1 MPAPGTGDREV
12 WGNCLPAR
20 QPIDRSEFGYA
31 NQHQSNV
38 SLLRGKSIPYGGG
51 HGGTLGGA
59 LFYGML
65 LVMCYDAMM
74 LQCYNAIML

>member
-12 WGNCLPAR
+12 WGNRLPAR

-38 SLLRGKSIPYGGG
+38 SLIRGKSTPSGGSSWKDTWRRCYGVL
-51 HGGTLGGA
+51 HDLI
-59 LFYGML
+59 
-65 LVMCYDAMM
+65 CAMM
-74 LQCYNAIML
+74 L